1 MIVLGIETATPCGGA
16 ALWVDGGIVAEE
28 ANDGAVSHSQRLMPA
43 IERVLQSATCELSA
57 IDGIAVSIGPGSF
70 TGLRIGLAIGKTLA
84 HAEGKP
90 IVAVSTLEALAWR
103 AARADVLIAPMLDAR
118 RNEIFGAIFKSS
130 DDGASLERLSSD
142 VVERPEAF
150 AERITEPVIAVGS
163 GALRYAQL
171 LQEHLEGRVIFAE
184 GEINHPSAGVVAQLG
199 ARKLAEG
206 LAANVLTLEP
216 VYVRKSDAEIS
227 AARRLSKQ

>member
-1 MIVLGIETATPCGGA
+1 MIVLGIETATPYGGA

-43 IERVLQSATCELSA
+43 IERVLHSAKCELSA

-70 TGLRIGLAIGKTLA
+70 TGLRIGLAIAKTLA
-84 HAEGKP
+84 HSEGKP
-90 IVAVSTLEALAWR
+90 IVAVSTLEALALR

-130 DDGASLERLSSD
+130 DDGTNLERLSPD
-142 VVERPEAF
+142 VVERPETF
-150 AERITEPVIAVGS
+150 AERITMPTIAVGS

-171 LQEHLEGRVIFAE
+171 LQEHLQKRVIFAE